1 MTTELKDGTVYH
13 TYENGAVMTS
23 TLEVEEERIYFSIRV
38 FNPKGEEVKLDYMTE
53 KKLRGANSFTSP
65 EVLEFINTL

>member
-13 TYENGAVMTS
+13 TYKNGAVMTS

-38 FNPKGEEVKLDYMTE
+38 FNPKGEEVLW
-53 KKLRGANSFTSP
+53 
-65 EVLEFINTL
+65 